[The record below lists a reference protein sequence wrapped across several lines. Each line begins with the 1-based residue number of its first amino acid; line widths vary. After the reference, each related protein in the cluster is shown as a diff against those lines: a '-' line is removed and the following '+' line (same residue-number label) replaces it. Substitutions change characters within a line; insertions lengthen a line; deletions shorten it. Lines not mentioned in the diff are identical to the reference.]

1 MRHCQLKDSPR
12 SPSAPHV
19 PLVSVQDIAS
29 PILSPCVQ
37 LVSVQDV
44 KMIKDR
50 SKKFKGF
57 VYVELGTTEDVFKA
71 VQVGRK

>member
-1 MRHCQLKDSPR
+1 M
-12 SPSAPHV
+12 
-19 PLVSVQDIAS
+19 
-29 PILSPCVQ
+29 Q

>member
-1 MRHCQLKDSPR
+1 MYSDS
-12 SPSAPHV
+12 SARYV
-19 PLVSVQDIAS
+19 YDECGQGRIAE
-29 PILSPCVQ
+29 PILCPCVQ